1 MSGKK
6 GDRLRSLNVEME
18 STTLLLA
25 RGLRRASPRDPATDW
40 WAGLESSRSLRT
52 VGKVGSCVVL
62 EAEMRVRLA

>member
-1 MSGKK
+1 
-6 GDRLRSLNVEME
+6 ME